1 MRLLKLL
8 KKFGKIVLIGAVL
21 IVLAVLIING
31 IVRHSTM
38 PYILAPDKVE
48 RDYDCI
54 LVLGCGVVGKT
65 PSPML
70 TDRVLT
76 GISFYE
82 KGAAPK
88 LLMSGDNS
96 KIDYD
101 EVNVMKNF
109 AISAGIDSK
118 NIFMDHAGLSTY
130 ESMYRAKEI
139 FGVKKVLIVTQGYHL
154 YRAVYDARAMGL
166 DAYGVQA
173 DLREYAGQLPR
184 DIREVLARVKD
195 FFYCIT
201 KPEPTHLG
209 EYIPISGDGNVTNDN

>member
-1 MRLLKLL
+1 MRFLKRL
-8 KKFGKIVLIGAVL
+8 GKITAVAAFFVLFAI
-21 IVLAVLIING
+21 LIING
-31 IVRHSTM
+31 IVRHLAM
-38 PYILAPDKVE
+38 PYILEPSETDT
-48 RDYDCI
+48 DYDCI

-70 TDRVLT
+70 QDRLLT
-76 GISFYE
+76 GISLYE

-109 AISAGIDSK
+109 AMDAGIDSK

-139 FGVKKVLIVTQGYHL
+139 FDAEKVLIVTQGYHL

-166 DAYGVQA
+166 DAYGVEA
-173 DLREYAGQLPR
+173 DLRAYAGQLPR
-184 DIREVLARVKD
+184 DIREILARVKD
-195 FFYCIT
+195 FFYCIV
-201 KPEPTHLG
+201 KPEPTYMG
-209 EYIPISGDGNVTNDN
+209 ESIPISGDGNITNDH

>member
-1 MRLLKLL
+1 MKFL
-8 KKFGKIVLIGAVL
+8 KKLFKIVLIAALAV
-21 IVLAVLIING
+21 IMAVLIING
-31 IVRHSTM
+31 VVRHSAM
-38 PYILAPDKVE
+38 PYVLEPVE
-48 RDYDCI
+48 VANDYDCI

-70 TDRVLT
+70 QDRLLT
-76 GISFYE
+76 GIALYE

-109 AISAGIDSK
+109 AIDAGIDSE

-139 FGVKKVLIVTQGYHL
+139 FGAKKVLIVTQSYHL
-154 YRAVYDARAMGL
+154 YRAVYDARALGL
-166 DAYGVQA
+166 DAYGVA
-173 DLREYAGQLPR
+173 SDLRGYAGQIFR
-184 DIREVLARVKD
+184 DVREVMARVKD
-195 FFYCIT
+195 FAYCII
-201 KPEPTHLG
+201 KPEPTYMG
-209 EYIPISGDGNVTNDN
+209 ESIPISGDGNITNDN